1 MSFGGKVKGLK
12 FKGGK
17 KMAHSDTFEKE
28 RAVRRC
34 LFEIATF
41 DSVDFKTLSSE
52 RLQRFLLLSKQYSAY
67 SHNPE
72 YKGIFS
78 KLVAVYDISPHLS
91 ERIEKASNL
100 DLSVERQDAEAYFN
114 MLKEEEFNAMMQ
126 MRYEMYLRSLNRF
139 KESYIKL
146 FDTAKTYTNDVR
158 QLTNRVFMNGATE
171 KERQEALRQIYAKD
185 PMLAWSIIKDKYKDN
200 VPKAFLPFMPPQKV
214 ADLLQKGKLK
224 KEGLSNIYAINP
236 MAVVQALDE
245 AYTQKGLPIPPQFRS
260 FSKLPAGYESV
271 AGNIFV
277 GPIQIDKAMI
287 ERAMHS
293 KTQLENQTR
302 KTAEDAKKLDAEA
315 KQANVPSETYQE
327 DVLKNTSSE
336 EMSDAARAVVE
347 GVLSEDD
354 ISQLK
359 TYASQMVSNVG
370 INEAKEV
377 DAQGL
382 EALNN
387 ASVTPSKTKQTETA
401 KEGDAQ
407 GLEALNNASVTP
419 SKTKQ
424 TETAKGGEPVQ
435 MASNQKTSEQDTAFV
450 FVPDTK
456 ESGAPV
462 SSTDVADMD
471 ISLMGDGVDIFVQ
484 NQKGDILPL
493 DMNMA
498 LNQETDMSAQLAG
511 VDVTQHLQNSQLTE
525 DDLVDVQALGMVKE
539 LGR

>member
-1 MSFGGKVKGLK
+1 
-12 FKGGK
+12 
-17 KMAHSDTFEKE
+17 MAHSDTFEKE

-214 ADLLQKGKLK
+214 AALLQEGKLK

-302 KTAEDAKKLDAEA
+302 KTAEDAKKLDREA
-315 KQANVPSETYQE
+315 KQANVPPETYQE
-327 DVLKNTSSE
+327 DVLKNTSFE
-336 EMSDAARAVVE
+336 EMPDAAKAVVE
-347 GVLSEDD
+347 GVLSEDG
-354 ISQLK
+354 ISQMK
-359 TYASQMVSNVG
+359 AYASQMVSNVG
-370 INEAKEV
+370 GIGTAKEV

-387 ASVTPSKTKQTETA
+387 ASVTLSKTKQTETA
-401 KEGDAQ
+401 E
-407 GLEALNNASVTP
+407 
-419 SKTKQ
+419 
-424 TETAKGGEPVQ
+424 KGKPVQ
-435 MASNQKTSEQDTAFV
+435 MASNQKTSEQDSAFV

-456 ESGAPV
+456 ENGAPV
-462 SSTDVADMD
+462 SSTDVVDMEL
-471 ISLMGDGVDIFVQ
+471 SLMGDGVDIFVQ

-525 DDLVDVQALGMVKE
+525 DDLVLVMVKGPE
-539 LGR
+539 RL